1 MGPIGQRIV
10 CGFGEVM
17 VRLSPVGPQAFGD
30 SNTVQITAGGSEA
43 NVLAKMSS
51 YSPLFRS
58 ELITALNDD
67 LAGRALVADLKHYGV
82 GLGQVRWTKNL
93 RNGVY
98 YLEQGLGPIVARVDY
113 DRKGSAIAEL
123 APDESL
129 FDVLEGASALFV
141 SGITPALS
149 RNCSANTELALKRA
163 GKSKVPVF
171 FDVNYRK
178 KLWSPAD
185 ARKRLDQYLQSGWIS
200 ALITTETDA
209 KTVFGIDF
217 GVDDESPI
225 EMLVERSRKVL
236 EALKQRY
243 ADKCQLYVLTIRK
256 RITNETGVWTS
267 AALLADD
274 VYVVGDIFDYVI
286 LDRPGAG
293 DACSSGLIAG
303 YLGIQRDGSVKDGGD
318 LALRVKTG
326 LDLGNRAAIVAQKTI
341 GDMGPVWDAAMY
353 FNRVSASKEIAR

>member
-1 MGPIGQRIV
+1 MTSENQKTV

-17 VRLSPVGPQAFGD
+17 VRLSPSGPQAFGD
-30 SNTVQITAGGSEA
+30 SNTIQITAGGSEA
-43 NVLAKMSS
+43 NVLAKLSS
-51 YSPLFRS
+51 YSRGFRT

-82 GLGQVRWTKNL
+82 GLGHVRWTKNL

-113 DRKGSAIAEL
+113 DRKGSAISEL
-123 APDESL
+123 AADESL
-129 FDVLEGASALFV
+129 FPIIEQSAAMFI

-149 RNCSANTELALKRA
+149 RSCAANTDLALQRA
-163 GKSKVPVF
+163 KKHGVPVF

-178 KLWSPAD
+178 KLWSPSEAQKQID
-185 ARKRLDQYLQSGWIS
+185 SYLRNGWIT

-225 EMLVERSRKVL
+225 EVLIERSRKVL

-243 ADKCQLYVLTIRK
+243 ADKCELYVLTIRK
-256 RITNETGVWTS
+256 RVTNETGVWTS
-267 AALLADD
+267 AALLPDD
-274 VYVVGDIFDYVI
+274 KYVVGDVFDYVI

-293 DACSSGLIAG
+293 DACSSGLVAG
-303 YLGIQRDGSVKDGGD
+303 YLGLQKDGSFSEKAD
-318 LALRVKTG
+318 LASRVKMG

-341 GDMGPVWDAAMY
+341 GDMGPVWDVGMY